1 LSEAHAQILAEIRR
15 ILRELKPV
23 YVELRETD
31 PSRIL
36 LGRRHL
42 PKRTLDF
49 FLHIE
54 RMLELAHELLELL
67 HLLPQASDEKDP
79 YTDGS

>member
-15 ILRELKPV
+15 ILCELKPL
-23 YVELRETD
+23 YVELRESD

-36 LGRRHL
+36 FGRRHF
-42 PKRTLDF
+42 PKRNLDF

-54 RMLELAHELLELL
+54 KILELLQELLELL
-67 HLLPQASDEKDP
+67 HLLPPSSDEE
-79 YTDGS
+79 